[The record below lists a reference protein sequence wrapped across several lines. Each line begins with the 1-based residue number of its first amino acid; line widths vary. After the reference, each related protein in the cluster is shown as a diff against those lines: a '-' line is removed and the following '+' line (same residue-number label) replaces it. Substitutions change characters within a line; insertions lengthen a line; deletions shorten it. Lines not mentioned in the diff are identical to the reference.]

1 MVRDQALLPAHAAT
15 GPISASKYQFLSD
28 VNLLKIDVDE
38 FEDISLDFQVR
49 AMPTVVFL
57 KNGDEVNRFVGA
69 RDESGIKEFIV
80 NSMERWFN
88 YFLSQILFSSWNRL
102 IFDSRLISLFDRN
115 FFRQQNRLLKIY
127 GERVQRVSTL

>member
-1 MVRDQALLPAHAAT
+1 MDPWLKNVISNEDGSWCTRAAGSCRASPLKSLFLLD
-15 GPISASKYQFLSD
+15 SLD

-57 KNGDEVNRFVGA
+57 KNGDEINRFVGA

-80 NSMERWFN
+80 NSMER
-88 YFLSQILFSSWNRL
+88 
-102 IFDSRLISLFDRN
+102 
-115 FFRQQNRLLKIY
+115 
-127 GERVQRVSTL
+127 

>member
-1 MVRDQALLPAHAAT
+1 MNFVARAISRRTFASTRPVLGKVFDLGDKSEISGILQESPNLLVDFHASWC
-15 GPISASKYQFLSD
+15 GPCKMMDPWLKNVIAQEDD

-80 NSMERWFN
+80 NSMER
-88 YFLSQILFSSWNRL
+88 
-102 IFDSRLISLFDRN
+102 
-115 FFRQQNRLLKIY
+115 
-127 GERVQRVSTL
+127 

>member
-1 MVRDQALLPAHAAT
+1 MTCCMNYDIHAF
-15 GPISASKYQFLSD
+15 GNFD
-28 VNLLKIDVDE
+28 DFDDFDDVDE

-80 NSMERWFN
+80 NSMER
-88 YFLSQILFSSWNRL
+88 
-102 IFDSRLISLFDRN
+102 
-115 FFRQQNRLLKIY
+115 
-127 GERVQRVSTL
+127 

>member
-1 MVRDQALLPAHAAT
+1 MDPWLKNVISNEDGSWYTRAAGICRASPIESLYSFQA
-15 GPISASKYQFLSD
+15 SD

-49 AMPTVVFL
+49 AMPTVVFM

-80 NSMERWFN
+80 NSMER
-88 YFLSQILFSSWNRL
+88 
-102 IFDSRLISLFDRN
+102 
-115 FFRQQNRLLKIY
+115 
-127 GERVQRVSTL
+127 